1 MPDAAVLAAITDEML
16 LDFGVHDPA
25 GLRVE
30 VEALPAPDL
39 PRPQVGPAPAATLEK
54 GEAVLATWR
63 QLIDDGSMQSG
74 EPYMA
79 ATARPAVIRLSAA
92 NAANLGIADG
102 EPVTISTQSGALTL
116 PALVTDMPSGI
127 VWAPANSAVNLLAE
141 LGVTAGDTVRV
152 SVGRAS

>member
-1 MPDAAVLAAITDEML
+1 
-16 LDFGVHDPA
+16 
-25 GLRVE
+25 
-30 VEALPAPDL
+30 
-39 PRPQVGPAPAATLEK
+39 
-54 GEAVLATWR
+54 
-63 QLIDDGSMQSG
+63 MQSG

-92 NAANLGIADG
+92 NAADLGIADG

-116 PALVTDMPSGI
+116 PALITDMPSGI
-127 VWAPANSAVNLLAE
+127 VWAPANSGVNLLAE